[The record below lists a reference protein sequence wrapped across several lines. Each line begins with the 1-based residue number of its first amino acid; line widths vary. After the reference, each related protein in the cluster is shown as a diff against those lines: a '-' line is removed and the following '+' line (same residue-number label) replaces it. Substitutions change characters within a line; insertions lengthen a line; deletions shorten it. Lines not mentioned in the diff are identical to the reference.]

1 MSNLKADPSSSVKRH
16 MVSVCAFVRPTE
28 VKIDILKSILVIVGT
43 AMLLLAIL
51 GIGIMYQ
58 IFATAHHVIRPLRKL
73 NSRMTV
79 INADNEMGGGG
90 ADFSLKFDEEK
101 ETSQEIQ
108 TLYKVFGDLIQ
119 DRQFSQNAFLKRSD
133 KDDVLSIIDLAD
145 ACKMYESE

>member
-1 MSNLKADPSSSVKRH
+1 
-16 MVSVCAFVRPTE
+16 
-28 VKIDILKSILVIVGT
+28 
-43 AMLLLAIL
+43 
-51 GIGIMYQ
+51 
-58 IFATAHHVIRPLRKL
+58 
-73 NSRMTV
+73 MTV
-79 INADNEMGGGG
+79 INADNEMGGGE
-90 ADFSLKFDEEK
+90 DFSLRFDEEK